1 MQDKIAD
8 YLEETLEPKNNLEIE
23 PLESQF
29 KTNLLTTSKV
39 KDQTRKNIRELEK
52 ITGNKFNITI

>member
-1 MQDKIAD
+1 MQDKIAN
-8 YLEETLEPKNNLEIE
+8 YLEETLEPQNNLEIE